1 MSASTEQAVGAARGA
16 QLPAAALEL
25 VAVHKQFKQGKRMV
39 DALKGLDARFLPGRI
54 SGLLGPDGA
63 GKTTLIRLAA
73 ALLEPSAGQVLVL
86 GLDTRLHATAIQQRI
101 GYMPQRFGLYE
112 DLTVQENLE
121 LYADLQGLTVAARQQ
136 RFAELLKL
144 TALGPFSA
152 RRAGALSGGM
162 KQKLGLACTLL
173 RAPSLLLL
181 DEPTVGVDP
190 ISRRELWS
198 IIKLMREQ
206 GVAVVVST
214 AYLDEAEQCDDIVL
228 LHEGKVLAHQPPKAF
243 RAPLEGRVFLV
254 RHPQQHRRALQE
266 SLHIR
271 EGVVDALVQAEGV
284 RVVLQSTDAPAQ
296 EGEQWLA
303 VEPRFED
310 AFVSLLQSRQLAH
323 ATTAPQPSA
332 PMAAEHAAP
341 VQAAAAT
348 NPLTVIEVKELRR
361 FFGSFQAVKGI
372 SFSVNKGE
380 IFGLL
385 GANGAGKS
393 TTFRMLCG
401 LLPASSGTLRV
412 AGADLRTAG
421 ASARA
426 RIGYVAQKFALY
438 GNLSARQN
446 LDFFAS
452 AYGLRGARRR
462 QRLEWAFAEFDL
474 AEYADSG
481 VMELPLGYKQ
491 RLALACALMHEP
503 SILFLDEPTSGVD
516 PLARREFWQRINHL
530 AESGVTVMVTTH
542 FMDEAEYCD
551 HLVLMSLGE
560 ILAFGTPSEIRG
572 RVRSDTLPDP
582 TMEDA
587 FIALIQSH
595 EAQIRRAA

>member
-1 MSASTEQAVGAARGA
+1 MSANTETSAQAEQGA
-16 QLPAAALEL
+16 PPPHVALEL
-25 VAVHKQFKQGKRMV
+25 AAVHKQFKQGKSAI
-39 DALKGLDARFLPGRI
+39 DALKGLELRVQQGRI
-54 SGLLGPDGA
+54 TGLLGPDGA

-73 ALLEPSAGQVLVL
+73 ALLLPSAGQVLVL
-86 GLDTRLHATAIQQRI
+86 GLDTRQNATAIQQQI

-121 LYADLQGLTVAARQQ
+121 LYADLQGLTAAERQQ
-136 RFAELLKL
+136 RFDELLKL

-198 IIKLMREQ
+198 IIKLMRDE

-228 LHEGKVLAHQPPKAF
+228 LHEGSVLAHQQPRAF

-254 RHPQQHRRALQE
+254 RHPQQRRRALQE
-266 SLHIR
+266 SLHVR
-271 EGVVDALVQAEGV
+271 PGVVDALVQAEGV
-284 RVVLQSTDAPAQ
+284 RVVLQGSAPLPHN
-296 EGEQWLA
+296 GEQWQA

-310 AFVSLLQSRQLAH
+310 AFVSLLQGRQA
-323 ATTAPQPSA
+323 ASASPAPQGPA
-332 PMAAEHAAP
+332 QTAP
-341 VQAAAAT
+341 VQAAPTAT
-348 NPLTVIEVKELRR
+348 PPMVIEVKDLRR
-361 FFGSFQAVKGI
+361 NFGTFQAVKGI
-372 SFSVNKGE
+372 SFTVGRGE
-380 IFGLL
+380 VFGLL

-421 ASARA
+421 ADARA
-426 RIGYVAQKFALY
+426 RIGYVSQKFALY

-446 LDFFAS
+446 LNFFAS
-452 AYGLRGARRR
+452 AYGLRGARRQ
-462 QRLEWAFAEFDL
+462 QRLDWAFAEFDL
-474 AEYADSG
+474 TGYADSG

-530 AESGVTVMVTTH
+530 AESGVTIMITTH

-560 ILAFGTPSEIRG
+560 ILAFGTPRDIRV
-572 RVRSDTLPDP
+572 RVRSDALPDP